1 MAGREDY
8 EGLSA
13 IATELQ
19 TTRWLAAPPSALVKQ
34 VESTK
39 NRFRKGWASDTLR
52 TLEGELNDA
61 INAFDLHKARQLRE
75 RWNFIAKDAELAED
89 DPILER
95 AALAFEW
102 LKEQDLRE
110 ANERAFQDHLDE
122 LENALD
128 KRAERTV
135 LDQAYHSAK
144 QYGREIP
151 PMLEGRYHTCIAD
164 EENKRNRRRRV
175 IAAGIVAA
183 SILLIAIIFS
193 STYQSYQTKKLEEAV
208 ASLQKMLDGDQI
220 SEARTFLDNLSE
232 KDNRMASQPEIV
244 SLRTKLVAVEKKEQE
259 RARRFQ
265 QALQEAEAEA
275 PELLKSPA
283 IERAESL
290 ARKPREWDAIE
301 RVVEKRRDLIR
312 QAKTHSKEAF
322 EERINE
328 LTKQV
333 RKLEELPSNSRSSL
347 AAKNLL
353 SKLQV
358 EFTQLRPDSH
368 KYGQG
373 LHEQAES
380 LATRLESVR
389 FSMERNQQQME
400 LEYKLG
406 ATLVQPK
413 EFENYLVAL
422 EDYIIEKS
430 SPIPNEPLILNSPQK
445 KSLYGKAS

>member
-1 MAGREDY
+1 MDYQPVVDEIRSFVQSVDQTLTDRIKEVAVLYVQACNEVNQRLRRCDEFLQKGLRSEAIHLAQTEPVLLDQLAILDFAERPQWEELALMYGLPAPPQLRLETAAALNEAYADEQPLEELLRKHRLLALTRGSLKGRISVMRRIAELDPGSTVWPDDIRNFEKQRFKQIQNDLSALAGREDY
-8 EGLSA
+8 EGLAA
-13 IATELQ
+13 IAAELQ
-19 TTRWLAAPPSALVKQ
+19 TTRWLAAPPSVLVKQ

-164 EENKRNRRRRV
+164 EENKRNRKRRL

-193 STYQSYQTKKLEEAV
+193 WTYQS
-208 ASLQKMLDGDQI
+208 
-220 SEARTFLDNLSE
+220 
-232 KDNRMASQPEIV
+232 
-244 SLRTKLVAVEKKEQE
+244 
-259 RARRFQ
+259 
-265 QALQEAEAEA
+265 
-275 PELLKSPA
+275 
-283 IERAESL
+283 
-290 ARKPREWDAIE
+290 
-301 RVVEKRRDLIR
+301 
-312 QAKTHSKEAF
+312 
-322 EERINE
+322 
-328 LTKQV
+328 
-333 RKLEELPSNSRSSL
+333 
-347 AAKNLL
+347 
-353 SKLQV
+353 
-358 EFTQLRPDSH
+358 
-368 KYGQG
+368 
-373 LHEQAES
+373 
-380 LATRLESVR
+380 
-389 FSMERNQQQME
+389 
-400 LEYKLG
+400 
-406 ATLVQPK
+406 
-413 EFENYLVAL
+413 
-422 EDYIIEKS
+422 
-430 SPIPNEPLILNSPQK
+430 
-445 KSLYGKAS
+445 

>member
-1 MAGREDY
+1 
-8 EGLSA
+8 EGLAA
-13 IATELQ
+13 IAAELQ

-110 ANERAFQDHLDE
+110 ANERAFQDNLDE

-151 PMLEGRYHTCIAD
+151 PMLESRYHTCIAD
-164 EENKRNRRRRV
+164 EENKRNRKRRL

-193 STYQSYQTKKLEEAV
+193 WTYQSYQTKKLEEAV

-301 RVVEKRRDLIR
+301 RVGEKR
-312 QAKTHSKEAF
+312 
-322 EERINE
+322 
-328 LTKQV
+328 
-333 RKLEELPSNSRSSL
+333 
-347 AAKNLL
+347 
-353 SKLQV
+353 
-358 EFTQLRPDSH
+358 
-368 KYGQG
+368 
-373 LHEQAES
+373 
-380 LATRLESVR
+380 
-389 FSMERNQQQME
+389 
-400 LEYKLG
+400 
-406 ATLVQPK
+406 
-413 EFENYLVAL
+413 
-422 EDYIIEKS
+422 
-430 SPIPNEPLILNSPQK
+430 
-445 KSLYGKAS
+445 